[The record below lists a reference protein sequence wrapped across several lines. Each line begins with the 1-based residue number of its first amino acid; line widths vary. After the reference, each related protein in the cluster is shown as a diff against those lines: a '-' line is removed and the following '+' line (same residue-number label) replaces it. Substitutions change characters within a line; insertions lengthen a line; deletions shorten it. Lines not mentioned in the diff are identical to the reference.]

1 MLDAVADA
9 EAECWETQHSLAHTP
24 VTKDRPWGQCS
35 AQCWGP
41 ASGSSEGIRPAAE
54 PPPLGHRAQCLL
66 LLHRERCEGRGISTL
81 GRFDFE
87 AAFWGRVVALYCLGQ
102 ECCSLGG
109 LGLCRLLQGTR
120 WWKCGLDRKGVLDEL
135 AAGLLGR
142 KGLDVASLSSSFR
155 DVREGQDGRT
165 AWRWG
170 GGEPRYGPSQ

>member
-1 MLDAVADA
+1 MLNAVADA
-9 EAECWETQHSLAHTP
+9 EAECRETQHSLAHTP

-35 AQCWGP
+35 AQFWGP

-66 LLHRERCEGRGISTL
+66 FLHRERCEGSH
-81 GRFDFE
+81 FDFE

-142 KGLDVASLSSSFR
+142 KGRDVASLSSSFR
-155 DVREGQDGRT
+155 DVREGQDGRPG
-165 AWRWG
+165 G